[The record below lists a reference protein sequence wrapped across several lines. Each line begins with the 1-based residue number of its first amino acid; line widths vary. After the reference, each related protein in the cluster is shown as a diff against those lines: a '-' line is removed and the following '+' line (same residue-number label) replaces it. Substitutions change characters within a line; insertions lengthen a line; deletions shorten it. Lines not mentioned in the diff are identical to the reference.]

1 MSTRFISPALPGRRR
16 RRHSDEFKSE
26 VIDACRRPGVSIAAV
41 ALANGLNA
49 NLVRRWMVEAGCA
62 ASTKP
67 AACIESSEQEMAV
80 VTAPQVPSFVPV
92 KLEPDARGPDIHI
105 EINRHGTLVTVSW
118 PASAAGEC
126 GAWLREVL
134 R

>member
-1 MSTRFISPALPGRRR
+1 M
-16 RRHSDEFKSE
+16 
-26 VIDACRRPGVSIAAV
+26 

-67 AACIESSEQEMAV
+67 AICIEAGEQETA
-80 VTAPQVPSFVPV
+80 VTAPQVASFVPV
-92 KLEPDARGPDIHI
+92 KFEPDARGPDIRI
-105 EINRHGTLVTVSW
+105 EINRHGTLVSVSW

>member
-1 MSTRFISPALPGRRR
+1 MRTTFISPALPGRRR
-16 RRHSDEFKSE
+16 RRHSDDFKSE
-26 VIDACRRPGVSIAAV
+26 VVDACRQPGVSIAAV

-49 NLVRRWMVEAGCA
+49 NLVRRWMVEAGPA
-62 ASTKP
+62 PTKP
-67 AACIESSEQEMAV
+67 AGCNGSGTLE
-80 VTAPQVPSFVPV
+80 TAGSAPRIASFVPV
-92 KLEPDARGPDIHI
+92 KLEPGARGPDIRI

-118 PASAAGEC
+118 PTSAAGEC

>member
-1 MSTRFISPALPGRRR
+1 MRTTFISPALPGRRR
-16 RRHSDEFKSE
+16 RRHSDDFKSE
-26 VIDACRRPGVSIAAV
+26 VVDACRQPGVSIAAV

-49 NLVRRWMVEAGCA
+49 NLVRRWMVEAGYA
-62 ASTKP
+62 PSKKP
-67 AACIESSEQEMAV
+67 AGCIEAGTLEAPG
-80 VTAPQVPSFVPV
+80 TAPQIASFVPV
-92 KLEPDARGPDIHI
+92 KLEPDARGPEIRI

-118 PASAAGEC
+118 PTSAAGEC

>member
-1 MSTRFISPALPGRRR
+1 VHTTFISPALPGRRR
-16 RRHSDEFKSE
+16 RRHSDDFKSE
-26 VIDACRRPGVSIAAV
+26 VVAACRRPGVSIAAV

-67 AACIESSEQEMAV
+67 VACNEASEQAPAV
-80 VTAPQVPSFVPV
+80 HASQLPSFVPV
-92 KLEPDARGPDIHI
+92 KLEPDARGPDIRI
-105 EINRHGTLVTVSW
+105 EINRHGTLVSVSW

-126 GAWLREVL
+126 GAWLREML